1 MYGPAVRS
9 KKISTSGRTDQH
21 ADAPHA
27 LALLRSRHDRP
38 HHRRAAD
45 QRDEPAPFHSI
56 TSSAR
61 SKNVSGIARP
71 SALTVVRLMTK
82 LELGRLL
89 DRKVSG
95 FTPFENFVDKV
106 DRMSELVRVVG
117 P

>member
-1 MYGPAVRS
+1 
-9 KKISTSGRTDQH
+9 
-21 ADAPHA
+21 
-27 LALLRSRHDRP
+27 
-38 HHRRAAD
+38 
-45 QRDEPAPFHSI
+45 
-56 TSSAR
+56 
-61 SKNVSGIARP
+61 
-71 SALTVVRLMTK
+71 MTK